1 MEALVVARSLGIA
14 AAVNIIA
21 QPQWDK
27 RQFEAVRQWAIS
39 VPEIVHVTVA
49 TPYPGTETWLSE
61 AHQLATRDYRLFDIQ
76 HAVLPTRLPLEKFYR
91 ELVRTQQVLN
101 KKHLGLTAQC
111 HALFRTI
118 RLLARGQSN
127 FVRML
132 WKFNSV
138 YNPARQLAD
147 HHRPVRY
154 EMALPETPVGPVDRR
169 SLYVHRPADE
179 VERSV

>member
-1 MEALVVARSLGIA
+1 MRCC
-14 AAVNIIA
+14 
-21 QPQWDK
+21 P
-27 RQFEAVRQWAIS
+27 
-39 VPEIVHVTVA
+39 
-49 TPYPGTETWLSE
+49 
-61 AHQLATRDYRLFDIQ
+61 RDFRWS
-76 HAVLPTRLPLEKFYR
+76 KFYR
-91 ELVRTQQVLN
+91 ELVRTQQVFN
-101 KKHLGLTAQC
+101 RKHLGLAAQC

-127 FVRML
+127 FFRML

-154 EMALPETPVGPVDRR
+154 EMALPEASAGPVDRR

-179 VERSV
+179 ENGSKKEKWVRAKNGKKEIVLLHSQTRVARLSLFPVFLSLPLQGVSGGRLDPRLGFSITR